1 MFGQFGGKA
10 ALRIFSHNVWTIR
23 AGSGIEE
30 FFPLLSENMPTII
43 LEDLFP
49 LSSGNL
55 GGKWL

>member
-1 MFGQFGGKA
+1 
-10 ALRIFSHNVWTIR
+10 LRIFSHNVWTIR